1 MADLLETASAWLDGQ
16 RRKFLA
22 KMVTYCR
29 TQTAPDPDD
38 EDGTVEVIL
47 EVEVLATV
55 GRTTFEI
62 ESSTGVAE
70 RFEARDFIIT
80 AADLVLGGVV
90 VTPERGDHIKETAGS
105 QTLVYEV
112 VGPGSEPCWRYSD
125 PYRLAI
131 RIHTKQTGAQ

>member
-1 MADLLETASAWLDGQ
+1 LVVDLLEHSSAWLDGQ
-16 RRKFLA
+16 RKKFLA
-22 KMVTYCR
+22 KTVTYCR
-29 TQTAPDPDD
+29 SQA
-38 EDGTVEVIL
+38 

-80 AADLVLGGVV
+80 AADLVLDGVV
-90 VTPERGDHIKETAGS
+90 VLPERGDRIKETVGG

-112 VGPGSEPCWRYSD
+112 VGPGQEPCWRWSD
-125 PYRLAI
+125 PYRLAF
-131 RIHTKQTGAQ
+131 RIHTKQVDAQ

>member
-1 MADLLETASAWLDGQ
+1 MADLLEQSSAWLDGQ
-16 RRKFLA
+16 RKKFLA
-22 KMVTYCR
+22 KPVIYCR
-29 TQTAPDPDD
+29 GQA
-38 EDGTVEVIL
+38 

-80 AADLVLGGVV
+80 AADLVLGGTV
-90 VTPERGDHIKETAGS
+90 VTPERGDRIREVVGG
-105 QTLVYEV
+105 QTLAYEV

-125 PYRLAI
+125 AYRLAV
-131 RIHTKQTGAQ
+131 RIHTKQVGQA

>member
-1 MADLLETASAWLDGQ
+1 MADLLEQSSDWLDGQ
-16 RRKFLA
+16 RKKHLA
-22 KMVTYCR
+22 KAVTYCR
-29 TQTAPDPDD
+29 GQA
-38 EDGTVEVIL
+38 

-62 ESSTGVAE
+62 ESSTGVSE
-70 RFEARDFIIT
+70 RFEARDFVIT
-80 AADLVLGGVV
+80 AADLVLDGVV
-90 VTPERGDHIKETAGS
+90 VMPERGDRIKETAGS

-131 RIHTKQTGAQ
+131 RVHTKQAGAE